1 MDNHK
6 TFNFDEDLKIWGEMN
21 QLIDKGAS
29 RRSAALAV
37 CEKFGVSHDTMLS
50 KFKRMENNG
59 GRAHGLAIF
68 TLEQEETLVG
78 VAQGFSMLSRD
89 LPPSLFKDMIKLF
102 RIRIEG
108 AHKETNEW
116 DPSDWLR
123 GFLERQ
129 KNKLSPNMVARLLH
143 ERVGPKVLDDTQM
156 FVEWFPLF
164 MKGKEV
170 PAKTLLNSDETRIR
184 IEGDLHKKCIT
195 HADKEI
201 KSSLG
206 GVKGKAATY
215 IPFFNAVGN
224 MLISVYILPLDKDGC
239 ADVPLRKVS
248 HALRGSHPVYYGF
261 SETGWSNQFLWRSCI
276 EVLAAELALQY
287 PGLHAV
293 LLLDH
298 LNAHISPESIEL
310 CIHNK
315 IWPAYFPVH
324 ATHFIQPADDLVI
337 ATFKKALYEGIAV
350 KLVSVR
356 RDHRDLGS
364 LLVTCAVEIEN
375 RISPKVIQASR
386 ERVGLFPF
394 DSKKIILHAQK
405 NVGII
410 ENDSGT
416 IHHDV
421 RIAVMD
427 VINDILTPIPSKNSI
442 SMVKVH
448 PPANQLFSGEEIL
461 SLHKEKVREDEEK
474 KRERENMKRKREDE
488 KREAAEVR
496 DKKKVDHECRGTQ
509 HEGSRKP
516 VWKSSS
522 DWIWCD
528 HCDDFGL
535 CPKCKVPDML
545 VMTMHEGGCS
555 GSP

>member
-1 MDNHK
+1 MDNRK
-6 TFNFDEDLKIWGEMN
+6 TFDFDEDLKIWGHMN
-21 QLIDKGAS
+21 QLVEEGVS
-29 RRSAALAV
+29 RRSAALTV
-37 CEKFGVSHDTMLS
+37 CEEFGVSQDTILS
-50 KFKRMENNG
+50 KFKRMEKNG
-59 GRAHGLAIF
+59 GRAHGLAVF
-68 TLEQEETLVG
+68 TMEQEETLVG

-89 LPPSLFKDMIKLF
+89 LPPVLFKDIVKLF
-102 RIRIEG
+102 RMRTEG
-108 AHKETNEW
+108 SHKETHEW

-143 ERVGPKVLDDTQM
+143 ERVNPKVLDDTQM
-156 FVEWFPLF
+156 FVEWFPFF
-164 MKGKEV
+164 MKGKKV

-184 IEGDLHKKCIT
+184 IEGDLMKKCIT

-201 KSSLG
+201 KASLG

-224 MLISVYILPLDKDGC
+224 MLFSVYILPLDKDGC

-248 HALRGSHPVYYGF
+248 HMLRDSHPVYYGF
-261 SETGWSNQFLWRSCI
+261 SETGWSNQFLWRRCI
-276 EVLAAELALQY
+276 EVLATELDVQF

-356 RDHRDLGS
+356 TDHRDLGT
-364 LLVTCAVEIEN
+364 LLVTCAVEIED
-375 RISPKVIQASR
+375 RITPEVIQASW

-394 DSKKIILHAQK
+394 DSEKIILHAQK

-410 ENDSGT
+410 ENDAGT

-427 VINDILTPIPSKNSI
+427 VINDILTPIPSKKSASI
-442 SMVKVH
+442 VKVH
-448 PPANQLFSGEEIL
+448 PIANQLFNGEEIL

-474 KRERENMKRKREDE
+474 MLERANMKRKR
-488 KREAAEVR
+488 
-496 DKKKVDHECRGTQ
+496 
-509 HEGSRKP
+509 
-516 VWKSSS
+516 
-522 DWIWCD
+522 
-528 HCDDFGL
+528 
-535 CPKCKVPDML
+535 
-545 VMTMHEGGCS
+545 
-555 GSP
+555 